1 MVFNTALGNSE
12 KVAKK
17 VGNNIEYTKP
27 EIQKRVQSF
36 IDSADWKEVQL
47 HTRIKYGSNYD
58 PIEIDDETNL
68 NIALVETNYGNDYA
82 IGKDGGEYQ
91 INGKAD
97 STQYFLDIVPMLKW
111 ILTGALGR
119 DPDSVDPDFDHEN
132 IFSVTDKAMSI
143 KKGNNS
149 HYYNETPSE
158 RESEEEKIVKKK
170 L

>member
-1 MVFNTALGNSE
+1 
-12 KVAKK
+12 
-17 VGNNIEYTKP
+17 
-27 EIQKRVQSF
+27 
-36 IDSADWKEVQL
+36 
-47 HTRIKYGSNYD
+47 
-58 PIEIDDETNL
+58 
-68 NIALVETNYGNDYA
+68 
-82 IGKDGGEYQ
+82 
-91 INGKAD
+91 
-97 STQYFLDIVPMLKW
+97 MLKW

-119 DPDSVDPDFDHEN
+119 DPDSVDSDFDHEN